1 MHDTWATVFGA
12 GWTWL
17 NALGQFIKDFQTLL
31 AGLMALIAAVIAL
44 RPVYKQLHVNQVQTA
59 IAAREV
65 LFGRTRTI
73 DHRRKVSAAA
83 IRNITSDFIERL
95 YQGDT
100 DGEPDIDINWAF
112 EADQIVGQVIEEFR
126 LQQSSM
132 GDREAIDEKRG
143 LLIQAATELK
153 NCLTDI
159 HQFHSYNFA
168 DPDNGWTQEETKEK
182 LAAAEAASKEA
193 EKHLVANI
201 STVTKSGKDLD
212 GAYVAELDEIRIRVR
227 QINKLVLNEDHSA
240 QL

>member
-1 MHDTWATVFGA
+1 MHDIWVMVSGA
-12 GWTWL
+12 GWTGL
-17 NALGQFIKDFQTLL
+17 KALGQFVKDFQTLL
-31 AGLMALIAAVIAL
+31 AGLMALIAAVVAL

-83 IRNITSDFIERL
+83 IRKITSDFMSRL
-95 YQGDT
+95 YRGDQ

-132 GDREAIDEKRG
+132 GDREAIDERRTI
-143 LLIQAATELK
+143 LIQAATELR

-159 HQFHSYNFA
+159 HQAVTYDFD
-168 DPDNGWTQEETKEK
+168 DPENGWSQEQAREK

-193 EKHLVANI
+193 EKHLDTKI
-201 STVTKSGKDLD
+201 SEVTKCGKDLD

-227 QINKLVLNEDHSA
+227 QINKLVLSEDHSA